1 MLPVGDRDGRVGE
14 FEGEESR
21 LEELDLPGD
30 EDEDREMI
38 EAHGLAGACRPVAS
52 FFLTGEW

>member
-1 MLPVGDRDGRVGE
+1 MGDRDGRVGE